1 MPKPPHWIPWL
12 GPVAA
17 VAAGALVARFWLHG
31 GLWTTLIAALVCGFA
46 PIVGYRVWK
55 LLHHKKTD

>member
-12 GPVAA
+12 GPIVA
-17 VAAGALVARFWLHG
+17 VAAGVLAARLWLGG
-31 GLWTTLIAALVCGFA
+31 GLWVTLAVALACGFA